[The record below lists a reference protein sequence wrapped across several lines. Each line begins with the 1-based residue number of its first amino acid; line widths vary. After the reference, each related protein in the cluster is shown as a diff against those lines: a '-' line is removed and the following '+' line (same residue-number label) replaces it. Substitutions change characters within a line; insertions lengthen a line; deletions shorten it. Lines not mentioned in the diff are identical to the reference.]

1 MIISRYSLLLIY
13 FAFQS
18 TFKSS
23 LLIHPYHKKIN
34 LDLNLNPHEKRNQN
48 QPR

>member
-1 MIISRYSLLLIY
+1 MLINRNLLLLIY
-13 FAFQS
+13 FVIQS
-18 TFKSS
+18 TFSKLYLF
-23 LLIHPYHKKIN
+23 LLTTKKIN